1 MWLKRHT
8 IETRIPTAFDWIK
21 ALRVSNVV
29 ALDARRNLRSTDQSD
44 QDESDALFPR
54 LGDFER
60 VPCGATPR
68 RTCLITTKAALL
80 QSASFASNSVS
91 GSDITI
97 RLQEFSNTHDEV
109 LVILLQEKG
118 VAVFEP
124 GRKPTRIIPDDYSRF
139 QDQTGN
145 DDHSDQRLSAWKRVL
160 SGATKNDQKNSNSFA
175 DYLRTAIG

>member
-8 IETRIPTAFDWIK
+8 IEIRIPTAFDWIK
-21 ALRVSNVV
+21 TLRVSNVV
-29 ALDARRNLRSTDQSD
+29 ALDARRNLRSKDQSGR
-44 QDESDALFPR
+44 DETNARFPR

-60 VPCGATPR
+60 VPCGAMPR

-91 GSDITI
+91 GSEITT

-124 GRKPTRIIPDDYSRF
+124 GRKPTRIIPDDFSRF
-139 QDQTGN
+139 QDHTGG
-145 DDHSDQRLSAWKRVL
+145 DDQSGQRLCAWKRVL
-160 SGATKNDQKNSNSFA
+160 SSTTKNDQKNSNSFA